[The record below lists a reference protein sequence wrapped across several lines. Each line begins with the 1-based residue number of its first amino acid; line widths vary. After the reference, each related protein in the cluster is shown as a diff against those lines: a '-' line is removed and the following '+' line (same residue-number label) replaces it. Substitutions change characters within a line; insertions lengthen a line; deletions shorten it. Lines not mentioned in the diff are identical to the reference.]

1 MLLASCSGSGDVTV
15 VPSTPTSTL
24 STSTPLATATA
35 PPPATNTALA
45 TATTPPPATSTALAT
60 ATAPPATST
69 TAPSPTPE
77 TETASSGPEKY
88 DGISYVVST
97 GSEATFTVEE
107 QLVRLD
113 LPNDA
118 VLRTTALSGEV
129 HLDGRPSVIQIDLQ
143 TLSSDQR
150 FRDQYVRTR
159 MFGEYPT
166 ATFTLSDIDHIPD
179 GLALGEEVMAQV
191 TGSLE
196 IRGNTF
202 PIGFEIEARD
212 DGDTMFILGRT
223 TFTWDQ
229 LDIPPPSARSVAS
242 IEDEVRV
249 EILLAVVP
257 QK

>member
-1 MLLASCSGSGDVTV
+1 M
-15 VPSTPTSTL
+15 
-24 STSTPLATATA
+24 
-35 PPPATNTALA
+35 
-45 TATTPPPATSTALAT
+45 
-60 ATAPPATST
+60 
-69 TAPSPTPE
+69 
-77 TETASSGPEKY
+77 
-88 DGISYVVST
+88 
-97 GSEATFTVEE
+97 
-107 QLVRLD
+107 
-113 LPNDA
+113 PNDA

-166 ATFTLSDIDHIPD
+166 AIFTLSDIDHMPD
-179 GLALGEEVMAQV
+179 GLALGEEVMTQV